1 MFSGWENQEDI
12 IEEVIFELVLEG
24 SIGVRQ
30 VGECLHLESA
40 GPTHHRGQLENL
52 SANCRPQSTSL
63 LVCELTNVTC
73 EKNISEKGLDASIK
87 VPLLTEMCYIQSLLQ
102 TLKALTF

>member
-24 SIGVRQ
+24 SIGVQQ

-40 GPTHHRGQLENL
+40 GLTHHRGQLENL
-52 SANCRPQSTSL
+52 SANYRPQSIISL
-63 LVCELTNVTC
+63 
-73 EKNISEKGLDASIK
+73 GL
-87 VPLLTEMCYIQSLLQ
+87 
-102 TLKALTF
+102 